1 MNKSTY
7 FYQFLEPISKELA
20 FVARELENSI
30 YSSPRTILTH
40 ARVFVEN
47 ILQQVIQAEKI
58 AEEPWSNLKD
68 RIDLLNSNGYLTV
81 EIRDA
86 LHYVRQIGNQAS
98 HDIRMFRYSEALLSW
113 EAVYK
118 IVKWYVEV
126 YGPVDFTVPSYQ
138 DPSPRNEQFYDITEL
153 EARLKTL
160 EKLLKESLEQ
170 GGNKP
175 GGNEPAPASY
185 DISIKEEPPG
195 FTTIRT
201 LIYKG
206 QALEVPHFLRDAFLL
221 PQRFAKSVTYLIR
234 LGAEQQA
241 RIMSELPNNL
251 EGLHQ
256 HVKRYSDKNNE
267 LFFEELALFIKEEKT
282 RRQLTLE
289 RPGELF
295 LFFKAD
301 YIVVTEELAKLPL
314 TSEEFAGIPN
324 LLRQLQEDQIET
336 VGQLPK
342 ELVILAKYENVGVGT
357 VEKLFD
363 QLKAKQVM
371 RKESA
376 PINM

>member
-1 MNKSTY
+1 MNQSTY

-30 YSSPRTILTH
+30 YSSPRTMLTH

-47 ILQQVIQAEKI
+47 ILQQVIQAERI
-58 AEEPWSNLKD
+58 EEEPRSNLKE
-68 RIDLLNSNGYLTV
+68 RIDLLNSNGYLTSD
-81 EIRDA
+81 IRDA

-98 HDIRMFRYSEALLSW
+98 HDVRMFRYSEALLSW

-126 YGPVDFTVPSYQ
+126 YGPVDFTVPAYQ
-138 DPSPRNEQFYDITEL
+138 DPSPRSNHFYENTEL
-153 EARLKTL
+153 ETRLKVL

-170 GGNKP
+170 GEKP
-175 GGNEPAPASY
+175 PE
-185 DISIKEEPPG
+185 KEEPETTPEGATVKEELPG

-201 LIYKG
+201 LEFKN
-206 QALEVPHFLRDAFLL
+206 QTLEIPYFLRDAFLL

-241 RIMSELPNNL
+241 RIMSELPNHL
-251 EGLHQ
+251 EGLNQ
-256 HVKRYSDKNNE
+256 HVKRFSDKNDE
-267 LFFEELALFIKEEKT
+267 LFFEELAIFIEEEKI
-282 RRQLTLE
+282 RRKLTLE

-295 LFFKAD
+295 LFYKSD
-301 YIVVTEELAKLPL
+301 YIIVTEELAKLPL
-314 TSEEFAGIPN
+314 TPEEFAGIPN
-324 LLRQLQEDQIET
+324 LLRQLQDDQIET

-357 VEKLFD
+357 VEKLFE
-363 QLKAKQVM
+363 QLKAKQLV
-371 RKESA
+371 RVDS
-376 PINM
+376 